1 MSVFV
6 DAVYPF
12 VLVACAVLVV
22 TGVAA
27 IVLPRIQP
35 GLRVVDKIFMAVV
48 AVQAVAVVWAVI
60 SSDADTFRALAYTI
74 AALAMLP
81 LLGISRLATPEAAQ
95 KDPERPVLT
104 PAQAAKVDGGAAI
117 LVGIA
122 SAVVSW
128 RLYEIVAAAA

>member
-60 SSDADTFRALAYTI
+60 SSDADTFMALAYTI
-74 AALAMLP
+74 AAPAMLP
-81 LLGISRLATPEAAQ
+81 PLGISRLATPEAAQ